1 MQSFWFVTFWG
12 NQFMSNS
19 IKLSACAL
27 AFVTVLPLGF
37 SALSSSAPSTPP
49 LIEPPS
55 SITLTG
61 VVRDF
66 RERSKPGGHPDFERQ
81 PEHGFGHY
89 CNNVQ
94 PALGANNKPVFKGG
108 GFKVRSGYEWRNSA
122 GKNICWRLYDP
133 ARGDLI
139 GKKDGS
145 YTDNGG
151 LTTAANFDKWF
162 QDDLAMNVSAA
173 LTMTLNRQAN
183 GTYVFDSATD
193 PACVA
198 LGGFFPIESQ
208 LFGNPG
214 GTPDR
219 NFHFTYELATEFTY
233 KSDGAQVFTFRGDDD
248 VFVYINGQLVIDL
261 GGVHGA
267 IEQVVELNRLNLTD
281 GETYDLK
288 FFFAERH
295 RTQSNFKITTNLQ
308 LQTVELPT
316 VSCAFD

>member
-1 MQSFWFVTFWG
+1 
-12 NQFMSNS
+12 MSNS
-19 IKLSACAL
+19 FKLSACAL
-27 AFVTVLPLGF
+27 AFVTVLPLGL

-66 RERSKPGGHPDFERQ
+66 RERSKQGGHPDFERQ

-94 PALGANNKPVFKGG
+94 PTLGANNKPVFKGG

-162 QDDLAMNVSAA
+162 QDDLAINVSAA

-198 LGGFFPIESQ
+198 LGGFFPIEGQ

-219 NFHFTYELATEFTY
+219 NFHFTYELSTEFTY
-233 KSDGAQVFTFRGDDD
+233 KSGGAQVFTFRGDDD

-261 GGVHGA
+261 GGVHVA
-267 IEQVVELNRLNLTD
+267 TEQVVELNRLNLTD